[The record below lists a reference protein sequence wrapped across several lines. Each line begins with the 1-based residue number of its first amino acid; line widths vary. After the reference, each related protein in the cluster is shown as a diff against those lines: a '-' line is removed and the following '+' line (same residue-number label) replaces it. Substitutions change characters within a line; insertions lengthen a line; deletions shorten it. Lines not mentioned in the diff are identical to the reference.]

1 MIETLISWSL
11 LPLGVVLGI
20 ALAKRGAIDLGNG
33 PGPSGPPST
42 EMPPSVSA
50 DSDRVELQLTL
61 GSLFRKRGELDR
73 AIQLHEAVLAR
84 PSLSPAESAQ
94 ARLELAQDF
103 LRGGV
108 IDRAESLLDGL
119 VAGGQHLDAALE
131 LLLDLHEQGRDWPRA
146 MSTAGRL
153 QAVQGRSQA
162 KRIAHHHCELAENA
176 RHDGA
181 LDTARQRVDKALDAD
196 RDCARASLLLAALCE
211 AADDWRGTLKASLRA
226 VEQDRRYLPEVL
238 PLLRRCHEQL
248 DDAAGYEQFL
258 ADAEID
264 HPDSMAVA
272 LARADWLVA
281 RDGDAQAYL
290 AARLL
295 KSPSWRGLLAWV
307 DVAMPGYATAGAL
320 TEAFRKRLA
329 AQPRYACSGCGLKPG
344 VLFWQCPGCR
354 QWATIAPAR
363 DEV

>member
-11 LPLGVVLGI
+11 LPLGIVLGL
-20 ALAKRGAIDLGNG
+20 ALAKRGVVDLGNG
-33 PGPSGPPST
+33 GGTAGAPST
-42 EMPPSVSA
+42 ELPPTLDA
-50 DSDRVELQLTL
+50 DSGRVELQLTL

-84 PSLSPAESAQ
+84 PDLSPAESAQ

-119 VAGGQHLDAALE
+119 VARGEHLDAALE
-131 LLLDLHEQGRDWPRA
+131 LLLDLHEQGRDWQRA

-153 QAVQGRSQA
+153 QAVQGKSQTR
-162 KRIAHHHCELAENA
+162 RIAHHHCELAENA

-181 LDTARQRVDKALDAD
+181 LDVARQRVDKALDAD
-196 RDCARASLLLAALCE
+196 RDCARASLLLAALNE
-211 AADDWRGTLKASLRA
+211 AEQDWRGTIKACLRA

-258 ADAEID
+258 ADAEAD
-264 HPDSMAVA
+264 HPDAMPVA
-272 LARADWLVA
+272 LARAEWLVA
-281 RDGDAQAYL
+281 REGDAQAYL

-295 KSPSWRGLLAWV
+295 KSPNWRALLAWI
-307 DVAMPGYATAGAL
+307 DAAMPGYTTAAAL
-320 TEAFRKRLA
+320 TDAFRKRLA
-329 AQPRYACSGCGLKPG
+329 TQPRYACSSCGLKPS